1 MLLEIGY
8 KSKKIFP
15 FALSSGATKGSK
27 RLKAAQQL
35 PGCQQQKQVAHTS
48 TLPPKPQRVKLPYVA
63 TKYAC
68 ENLKSM
74 WVSHLAPAPTGYLG
88 MKKETRKVNS
98 VLLDVLIFSWD
109 FSLQCL
115 VIFVHLNE
123 WDWLCLPKN
132 GWKKLAW
139 KLWESCAKPHSAW
152 CNSWGKFILVCIQ
165 KKASASQC
173 LTRVGM
179 AGGFSPRA
187 QAGSAAL
194 EWDSR
199 ELPRSGTSVT
209 ITTESQASA
218 RTGKRMISF

>member
-8 KSKKIFP
+8 KSKKSFHLP
-15 FALSSGATKGSK
+15 SHQGQPKAPKD
-27 RLKAAQQL
+27 LKQHNNFLAANSRSRWL
-35 PGCQQQKQVAHTS
+35 TPVP
-48 TLPPKPQRVKLPYVA
+48 PPKPQRVKLPYVT

-74 WVSHLAPAPTGYLG
+74 RVSHLAPAPTGYLG